1 MATYSRFKLPPL
13 KLTRQKAGKT
23 EKLIIHRG
31 ENSSD
36 AQTADI
42 LSEVSSTTTAGLT
55 AGLTASE
62 ELGNS
67 EFIEPT
73 HHELQSK
80 ASVKGWEL
88 IRNRLLRS
96 HTECAAMPT
105 GQCCL
110 SPQLAE
116 YWCDQCRPLAF
127 FCHKCFYL
135 QHQDVN
141 IHHTP
146 KQWKVKVFVIRT
158 LQ

>member
-1 MATYSRFKLPPL
+1 MATYRRFKLPPL
-13 KLTRQKAGKT
+13 KLTRRKAVET

-31 ENSSD
+31 ENSSG
-36 AQTADI
+36 AQMADI
-42 LSEVSSTTTAGLT
+42 LSEVSSTTTAGLS
-55 AGLTASE
+55 ASE

-88 IRNRLLRS
+88 VRKRLLRS

-110 SPQLAE
+110 KCPQLAD
-116 YWCDQCRPLAF
+116 YWCDQSGPLAF
-127 FCHKCFYL
+127 FCYECFYL

-141 IHHTP
+141 IYHTP
-146 KQWKVKVFVIRT
+146 KQWKVKVFVIHT